1 MKVSSFKQ
9 NFLGGFVVRGSWL
22 VAADGWQAALW
33 DGPYGAV
40 CDLRTAVCELRSAG
54 RPWGGPYSIF
64 TTIGS
69 VRNLWKSQRWTSSSR
84 L

>member
-9 NFLGGFVVRGSWL
+9 NFSGGGFVVRGSWL

-40 CDLRTAVCELRSAG
+40 CDLRLAG
-54 RPWGGPYSIF
+54 CLSGGPYNSM
-64 TTIGS
+64 TMGA